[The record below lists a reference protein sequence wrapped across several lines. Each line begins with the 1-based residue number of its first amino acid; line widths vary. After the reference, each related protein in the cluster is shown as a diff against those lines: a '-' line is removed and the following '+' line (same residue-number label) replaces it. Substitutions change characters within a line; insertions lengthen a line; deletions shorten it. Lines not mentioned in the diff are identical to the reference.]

1 METVTQV
8 LATTNEI
15 SLKGGN
21 RRWFERI
28 LTENLRAA
36 LADLPVAR
44 VERPAWRILIT
55 MSEPVALSDVVKRM
69 STVFGLN
76 SMMAV
81 DHAGRTLAELEDVLA
96 RSLSTLDAAS
106 FAVRCIRSDKSYPL
120 TSPEIEREIGRFVQ
134 ERKGW
139 RVDLRRPE
147 LTVRILVDDTG
158 LSVGTRKMSGPGGL
172 PVGVSGRAACLLSG
186 GIDSPVAAYQMM
198 KRGMRLDF
206 VHFHSMPRTDPAS
219 VEKVTEIVSL
229 LNRYQRSARLA
240 TIPLLPIQ
248 EQVVS
253 RCPAP
258 YRVLLYR
265 RFMLRIS
272 ERLARKLK
280 CRALVT
286 GESLGQVSSQ
296 TIENLSAVEAVCG
309 LPVLRPLIAFD
320 KQEII
325 ALARRMGSYEISI
338 QPHMDCCSFLLP
350 DNPATR
356 SEADELDE
364 AEAGL
369 DVSALVDEAVESSDT
384 HVITEAADW
393 QEMPVPVEALDI

>member
-1 METVTQV
+1 MENVTQI

-21 RRWFERI
+21 RRWFERTLI
-28 LTENLRAA
+28 DNLRAA

-55 MSEPVALSDVVKRM
+55 LSAPVAFAEIAKRLT
-69 STVFGLN
+69 TVFGLN

-81 DHAGRTLAELEDVLA
+81 QHAGHTLAEVEQVL
-96 RSLSTLDAAS
+96 SGSLDELSTAS
-106 FAVRCIRSDKSYPL
+106 FAVRCIRSDKRYPM
-120 TSPEIEREIGRFVQ
+120 TSPEIERELGRFVQ
-134 ERKGW
+134 DRTGW
-139 RVDLRRPE
+139 RVDLRNPE
-147 LTVRILVDDTG
+147 LTVRVLVDDKG
-158 LSVGTRKMSGPGGL
+158 LYVGTHKMPGPGGL
-172 PVGVSGRAACLLSG
+172 PVGVSGHAACLLSG

-219 VEKVTEIVSL
+219 VEKVSELVAV
-229 LNRYQRSARLA
+229 LNRYQRSARLV
-240 TIPLLPIQ
+240 TVPLLPIQ
-248 EQVVS
+248 EQVVAL
-253 RCPAP
+253 CPSP
-258 YRVLLYR
+258 YRILLYR
-265 RFMLRIS
+265 RFMLRIA

-296 TIENLSAVEAVCG
+296 TIENLAAVEAVSA
-309 LPVLRPLIAFD
+309 LPVLRPLIGFD

-338 QPHMDCCSFLLP
+338 LPHMDCCSFLMP
-350 DNPATR
+350 DNPATH
-356 SEADELDE
+356 SEAAKLSD
-364 AEAGL
+364 AEAAL
-369 DVSALVDEAVESSDT
+369 DVPALVE
-384 HVITEAADW
+384 
-393 QEMPVPVEALDI
+393 EALDAAEVSVHREDVAWEEMSVPAEASR